1 MPPRSHLRVLAYGP
15 IQQTYNETR
24 IAAVGLFLSGD
35 AAVAMTD
42 IWWGSS
48 VRAHIAAV
56 IAPLCMSCQADA
68 AEQRRR
74 IYFLESLS
82 PALPAAVRTI
92 DAFKKRLSE
101 TTNEQFEIFVDYME
115 LVRLP
120 SQAHIDRTV
129 QYLSGKYAEAP
140 PDVVITLGR
149 AAAPFMAKHRE
160 VVAPHVPLILVSVPL
175 LDAKESRLDNVFWV
189 NSEYSFSKTLELA
202 RQLQPDARHLV
213 VVGGAGDYDQRWLND
228 ARRELQPYRERYD
241 TKYIVGLSY
250 EDTLKEV
257 SWLSKDTIVIMSF
270 FFVDGSGQTHSSPK
284 VAADVA
290 RVSPAPVYSPI
301 STNLGEGIV
310 GGYMDSWE
318 EHGIAAADV
327 ALQILAGKPPEAI
340 QRENKPRQTY
350 HVDARH
356 LTRWNISSA
365 RIPAGSE
372 VRYREFS
379 VWERY
384 RWQIIAIIATLI
396 LQAAVITGLFFERRR
411 RRLAEKELRERLM
424 EVIHL
429 NRTAVAGALSASVA
443 HELNQPLGAIQSYA
457 EAALVYLQADPPN
470 VARAHDILNNILR
483 DDQRAAKIISH
494 LRGLL
499 KKRSQSD
506 LQEFDFTG
514 VVDDTLQIVR
524 PEAQKSGIELRA
536 VNTGFPL
543 PVRGD
548 RIQVQQVLMN
558 LAINGIDAMHD
569 CRSGEAKMLISTAL
583 IDGSA
588 VRVSVADSGT
598 GIPPD
603 ALNKIFDA
611 FYTTKGHGTGLGLS
625 IARTIVETYGGKI
638 WAENRPG
645 GGATFFFTMP
655 LSKA

>member
-1 MPPRSHLRVLAYGP
+1 
-15 IQQTYNETR
+15 
-24 IAAVGLFLSGD
+24 
-35 AAVAMTD
+35 MTD
-42 IWWGSS
+42 SCRGCS

-56 IAPLCMSCQADA
+56 IASLCLIGQASA
-68 AEQRRR
+68 ADQRRR

-140 PDVVITLGR
+140 PDLLVTLGR
-149 AAAPFMAKHRE
+149 AAAPFMVKNRE
-160 VVAPHVPLILVSVPL
+160 AVASHVPLILVSVPS
-175 LDAKESRLDNVFWV
+175 LDAKESGLDNVFWV
-189 NSEYSFSKTLELA
+189 NAEYNFSKTLELA
-202 RQLQPDARHLV
+202 QQLQPAARHLV
-213 VVGGAGDYDQRWLND
+213 VVGGAGAYDQRWLND
-228 ARRELQPYRERYD
+228 VRRELQPYSERYD
-241 TKYIVGLSY
+241 TKYIVGRSY

-257 SWLSKDTIVIMSF
+257 SQLPKNTIVIMSF
-270 FFVDGSGQTHSSPK
+270 FFVDGSGQTYSSPK

-290 RVSPAPVYSPI
+290 RASSAPVYSPI

-318 EHGIAAADV
+318 DHGIAAADV
-327 ALQILAGKPPEAI
+327 ALQILAGKPPETI
-340 QRENKPRQTY
+340 QRDNKPRQAY
-350 HVDARH
+350 HVDARQ
-356 LTRWNISSA
+356 LTRWNIGSA

-372 VRYREFS
+372 VHYREFN

-384 RWQIIAIIATLI
+384 RWEIIAIVATVI

-411 RRLAEKELRERLM
+411 RRNAELELRERLM

-457 EAALVYLQADPPN
+457 EAALLYLQADPPN
-470 VARAHDILNNILR
+470 VARAHDILGNILR
-483 DDQRAAKIISH
+483 DDQRAAKIIAH
-494 LRGLL
+494 LRSLL
-499 KKRSQSD
+499 KKRNQSE
-506 LQEFDFTG
+506 LQEFDLTD
-514 VVDDTLQIVR
+514 VVDDTVQIVR
-524 PEAQKSGIELRA
+524 PEARKKGIDLTA
-536 VNTGFPL
+536 MNTGFPL

-558 LAINGIDAMHD
+558 LAMNGLDAMHD
-569 CRSGEAKMLISTAL
+569 CRPGEAKMLISTAL
-583 IDGSA
+583 VDGSA

-598 GIPPD
+598 GVPPNK
-603 ALNKIFDA
+603 LNEIFDA
-611 FYTTKGHGTGLGLS
+611 FYTTKGQGTGLGLS

-655 LSKA
+655 LSKATA

>member
-1 MPPRSHLRVLAYGP
+1 
-15 IQQTYNETR
+15 
-24 IAAVGLFLSGD
+24 
-35 AAVAMTD
+35 MTD
-42 IWWGSS
+42 SCRGCS

-56 IAPLCMSCQADA
+56 IASLCLIGQASA
-68 AEQRRR
+68 ADQRRR

-140 PDVVITLGR
+140 PDLLVTLGR
-149 AAAPFMAKHRE
+149 AAAPFMVKNRE
-160 VVAPHVPLILVSVPL
+160 AVASHVPLILVSVPS
-175 LDAKESRLDNVFWV
+175 LDAKESGLDNVFWV
-189 NSEYSFSKTLELA
+189 NAEYNFSKTLELA
-202 RQLQPDARHLV
+202 QQLQPAARHLV
-213 VVGGAGDYDQRWLND
+213 VVGGAGAYDQRWLND
-228 ARRELQPYRERYD
+228 VRRELQPYSERYD
-241 TKYIVGLSY
+241 TKYIVGRSY

-257 SWLSKDTIVIMSF
+257 SQLPKNTIVIMSF
-270 FFVDGSGQTHSSPK
+270 FFVDGSDQTYSSPK

-290 RVSPAPVYSPI
+290 RASSAPVYSPI

-318 EHGIAAADV
+318 DHGIAAADV
-327 ALQILAGKPPEAI
+327 ALQILAGKPPETI
-340 QRENKPRQTY
+340 QRDNKPRQAY
-350 HVDARH
+350 HVDARQ
-356 LTRWNISSA
+356 LTRWNIGSA

-372 VRYREFS
+372 VHYREFN

-384 RWQIIAIIATLI
+384 RWEIIAIVATVI

-411 RRLAEKELRERLM
+411 RRNAELELRERLM

-457 EAALVYLQADPPN
+457 EAALLYLQADPPN
-470 VARAHDILNNILR
+470 VARAHDILGNILR
-483 DDQRAAKIISH
+483 DDQRAAKIIAH
-494 LRGLL
+494 LRSLL
-499 KKRSQSD
+499 KKRNQSE
-506 LQEFDFTG
+506 LQEFDLTD
-514 VVDDTLQIVR
+514 VVDDTVQIVR
-524 PEAQKSGIELRA
+524 PEARKKGIDLTA
-536 VNTGFPL
+536 MNTGFPL

-558 LAINGIDAMHD
+558 LAMNGLDAMHD
-569 CRSGEAKMLISTAL
+569 CRPGEAKMLISTAL
-583 IDGSA
+583 VDGSA

-598 GIPPD
+598 GVPPNK
-603 ALNKIFDA
+603 LNEIFDA
-611 FYTTKGHGTGLGLS
+611 FYTTKGQGTGLGLS

-655 LSKA
+655 LSKAAA

>member
-1 MPPRSHLRVLAYGP
+1 
-15 IQQTYNETR
+15 
-24 IAAVGLFLSGD
+24 
-35 AAVAMTD
+35 MTD
-42 IWWGSS
+42 SCRGCS

-56 IAPLCMSCQADA
+56 IASLCLIGQASA
-68 AEQRRR
+68 ADQRRR

-140 PDVVITLGR
+140 PDLLVTLGR
-149 AAAPFMAKHRE
+149 AAAPFMVKNRE
-160 VVAPHVPLILVSVPL
+160 AVASHVPLILVSVPS
-175 LDAKESRLDNVFWV
+175 LDAKESGLDNVFWV
-189 NSEYSFSKTLELA
+189 NAEYNFSKTLELA
-202 RQLQPDARHLV
+202 QQLQPAARHLV
-213 VVGGAGDYDQRWLND
+213 VVGGAGAYDQRWLND
-228 ARRELQPYRERYD
+228 VRRELQPYSERYD
-241 TKYIVGLSY
+241 TKYIVGRSY

-257 SWLSKDTIVIMSF
+257 SQLPKNTIVIMSF
-270 FFVDGSGQTHSSPK
+270 FFVDGSDQTYSSPK

-290 RVSPAPVYSPI
+290 RASSAPVYSPI

-318 EHGIAAADV
+318 DHGIAAADV
-327 ALQILAGKPPEAI
+327 ALQILAGKPPETI
-340 QRENKPRQTY
+340 QRDNKPRQAY
-350 HVDARH
+350 HVDARQ
-356 LTRWNISSA
+356 LTRWNIGSA

-372 VRYREFS
+372 VHYREFN

-384 RWQIIAIIATLI
+384 RWEIIAIVATVI

-411 RRLAEKELRERLM
+411 RRNAELELRERLM

-457 EAALVYLQADPPN
+457 EAALLYLQADPPN
-470 VARAHDILNNILR
+470 VARAHDILGNILR
-483 DDQRAAKIISH
+483 DDQRAAKIIAH
-494 LRGLL
+494 LRSLL
-499 KKRSQSD
+499 KKRNQSE
-506 LQEFDFTG
+506 LQEFDLTD
-514 VVDDTLQIVR
+514 VVDDTVQIVR
-524 PEAQKSGIELRA
+524 PEARKKGIDLTA
-536 VNTGFPL
+536 MNTGFPL

-558 LAINGIDAMHD
+558 LAMNGLDAMHD
-569 CRSGEAKMLISTAL
+569 CRPGEAKMLISTAL
-583 IDGSA
+583 VDGSA

-598 GIPPD
+598 GVPPNK
-603 ALNKIFDA
+603 LNEIFDA
-611 FYTTKGHGTGLGLS
+611 FYTTKGQGTGLGLS
-625 IARTIVETYGGKI
+625 IARTIVETYGGKDMGR
-638 WAENRPG
+638 NRPG

-655 LSKA
+655 LSKATA

>member
-1 MPPRSHLRVLAYGP
+1 
-15 IQQTYNETR
+15 
-24 IAAVGLFLSGD
+24 
-35 AAVAMTD
+35 MTD
-42 IWWGSS
+42 SCRGCS

-56 IAPLCMSCQADA
+56 IASLCLIGQASA
-68 AEQRRR
+68 ADQRRR

-140 PDVVITLGR
+140 PDLLVTLGR
-149 AAAPFMAKHRE
+149 AAAPFMVKNRE
-160 VVAPHVPLILVSVPL
+160 AVASHVPLILVSVPS
-175 LDAKESRLDNVFWV
+175 LDAKESGLDNVFWV
-189 NSEYSFSKTLELA
+189 NAEYNFSKTLELA
-202 RQLQPDARHLV
+202 QQLQPAARHLV
-213 VVGGAGDYDQRWLND
+213 VVGGAGAYDQRWLND
-228 ARRELQPYRERYD
+228 VRRELQPYSERYD
-241 TKYIVGLSY
+241 TKYIVGRSY

-257 SWLSKDTIVIMSF
+257 SQLPKNTIVIMSF
-270 FFVDGSGQTHSSPK
+270 FFVDGSGQTYSSPK

-290 RVSPAPVYSPI
+290 RASSAPVYSPI

-318 EHGIAAADV
+318 DHGIAAADV
-327 ALQILAGKPPEAI
+327 ALQILAGKPPETI
-340 QRENKPRQTY
+340 QRDNKPRQAY
-350 HVDARH
+350 HVDARQ
-356 LTRWNISSA
+356 LTRWNIGSA

-372 VRYREFS
+372 VHYREFN

-384 RWQIIAIIATLI
+384 RWEIIAIVATVI

-411 RRLAEKELRERLM
+411 RRNAELELRERLM

-457 EAALVYLQADPPN
+457 EAALLYLQADPPN
-470 VARAHDILNNILR
+470 VARAHDILGNILR
-483 DDQRAAKIISH
+483 DDQRAAKIIAH
-494 LRGLL
+494 LRSLL
-499 KKRSQSD
+499 KKRNQNE
-506 LQEFDFTG
+506 LQEFDLTD
-514 VVDDTLQIVR
+514 VVDDTVQIVR
-524 PEAQKSGIELRA
+524 PEARKKGIDLTA
-536 VNTGFPL
+536 MNTGFPL

-558 LAINGIDAMHD
+558 LAMNGLDAMHD
-569 CRSGEAKMLISTAL
+569 CRPGEAKMLISTAL
-583 IDGSA
+583 VDGSA

-598 GIPPD
+598 GVPPNK
-603 ALNKIFDA
+603 LNEIFDA
-611 FYTTKGHGTGLGLS
+611 FYTTKGQGTGLGLS

-655 LSKA
+655 LSKATA